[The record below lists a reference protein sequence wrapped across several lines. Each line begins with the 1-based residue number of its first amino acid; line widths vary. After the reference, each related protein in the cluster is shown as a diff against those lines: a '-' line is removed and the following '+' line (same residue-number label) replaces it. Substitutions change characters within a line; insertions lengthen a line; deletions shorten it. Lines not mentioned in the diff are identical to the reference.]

1 MDNQE
6 QATTVA
12 LPGAKIASAWLAV
25 GITSWSD
32 AAAALAALYTVLL
45 ILEWVWKKLA
55 RPFAERRG
63 WVRRKSRRRDDA

>member
-6 QATTVA
+6 QATAIA

-32 AAAALAALYTVLL
+32 AAAALAALYTVIL
-45 ILEWVWKKLA
+45 ILEWVWKKA
-55 RPFAERRG
+55 VRPFAEQRG
-63 WVRRKSRRRDDA
+63 WMRRKSRRRDDA